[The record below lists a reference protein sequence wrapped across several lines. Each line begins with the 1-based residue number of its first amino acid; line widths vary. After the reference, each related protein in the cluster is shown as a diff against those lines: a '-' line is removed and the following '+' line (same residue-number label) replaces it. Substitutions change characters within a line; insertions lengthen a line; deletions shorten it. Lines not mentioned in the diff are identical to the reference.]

1 MIGRLGRLAS
11 ASVLVLVLGLAVSAP
26 AAKAE
31 TIADAMIL
39 AYRHSGL
46 LERNRA
52 VLRAADENVAQAVA
66 TLRPIIEYTL
76 QAQRIYRFADEGAT
90 SVATGVDPVTGEP
103 LTRTIG
109 GSARFTDS
117 ASLDITGQ
125 LLLWDG
131 GASRL
136 AIDAAK
142 EAVLATRH
150 SLVAVEQQVLLE
162 AVSAYL
168 AVRDA
173 IAFVNLRESNV
184 SLISRELEAA
194 QERFEVGEVTRTDV
208 AIAEAALASARSN
221 LAAARG
227 EYEIAVAQYI
237 EITGD
242 RPGDLAEPS
251 LLPETADTLE
261 GALAVARQN
270 HPAILSDMRLITVAE
285 LNVLRARAALRPR
298 VIAGTSLSVN
308 QDFEE
313 SAALSLRMSG
323 PIYRGGELTSQYR
336 EALANRDEERAD
348 LHITVDEVL
357 QQVLQAWARVEVARA
372 QIGSGELGVRAA
384 RIAFE
389 GLQQEA
395 TLGARTTLDVLNAE
409 QDLQDARA
417 TLISART
424 AEVLA
429 IYNLLAA
436 MGLLTVD
443 HLDLGVVTYDPSAY
457 YNAVKDAPGHEVSP
471 RGQKLDS
478 VLRAIGR
485 D

>member
-1 MIGRLGRLAS
+1 MTGRVRRFAS
-11 ASVLVLVLGLAVSAP
+11 ASVVVLGLAFSAP
-26 AAKAE
+26 AAMAE
-31 TIADAMIL
+31 TLADTMIL

-66 TLRPIIEYTL
+66 TLRPIIDYTL
-76 QAQRIYRFADEGAT
+76 QAQRTYRYVNDGT
-90 SVATGVDPVTGEP
+90 SQVTTGLDPTGQPITEDVNV
-103 LTRTIG
+103 G
-109 GSARFTDS
+109 DDFTDT
-117 ASLDITGQ
+117 ASLDITAQ

-142 EAVLATRH
+142 EAVLSTRH
-150 SLVAVEQQVLLE
+150 GLVAVEQQVLLE

-184 SLISRELEAA
+184 SLINRELEAA

-227 EYEIAVAQYI
+227 DYEIAVAQYV
-237 EITGD
+237 EITGQ

-251 LLPETADTLE
+251 NMPQTANSLN
-261 GALAVARQN
+261 GAQAVARQT
-270 HPAILSDMRLITVAE
+270 HPTILRDMRLITVAE
-285 LNVLRARAALRPR
+285 LNVLRAEAAVRPQ
-298 VIAGTSLSVN
+298 VSAGTSLSVN

-313 SAALSLRMSG
+313 SATLSLQMSG
-323 PIYRGGELTSQYR
+323 PIYRGGQLTSQYR
-336 EALANRDEERAD
+336 QAVANRDEERAD
-348 LHITVDEVL
+348 LHLTVDDVL
-357 QQVLQAWARVEVARA
+357 QQVAQAWAQVEVARA
-372 QIGSGELGVRAA
+372 QIESSQLGVRAA

-389 GLQQEA
+389 GLQEEA
-395 TLGARTTLDVLNAE
+395 MLGARTTLDVLNSE

-429 IYNLLAA
+429 HYNLLAA

-443 HLDLGVVTYDPSAY
+443 HLNLGVVTYDPSVY
-457 YNAVKDAPGHEVSP
+457 YNAVKDAPAHKVSP
-471 RGQKLDS
+471 RGERLDS
-478 VLRAIGR
+478 VLTAIGR
-485 D
+485 N